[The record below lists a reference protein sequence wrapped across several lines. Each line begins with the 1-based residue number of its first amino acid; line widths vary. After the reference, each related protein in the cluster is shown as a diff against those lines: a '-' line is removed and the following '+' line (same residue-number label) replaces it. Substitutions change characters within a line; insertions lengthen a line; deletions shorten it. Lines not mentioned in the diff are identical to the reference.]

1 MEHLSDILGGGETVR
16 GPARIPKDSFVGTI
30 LDGRYFIEQ
39 KLGQGAFGAVYL
51 ALDQKIVSRKV
62 VIKILRDEAKN
73 DWSNKKF
80 KQEIEALTRVN
91 HPNIVGIL
99 DSGEIAD
106 DKPYIVMQY
115 VNGVA
120 LRSLIKPEGMD
131 LWRASNIIAQMCRA
145 LHAAHECGVLH
156 RDLKPENVMLEN
168 ITDEDEHVKI
178 IDFGVAKVA
187 NSIVAV
193 STVTNQTVGTIAYM
207 SPEQLKARRL
217 TPASDVYSLGAIAYE
232 MLTGR
237 RPMNPDSV
245 FQLLE
250 LQRSGVRVK
259 PTDLRPSLPPA
270 ADLIILKALSFDPKD
285 RYERARDFGDLLSSA
300 LNADDAQVEQ
310 QSEAQGSNGRFLS
323 ETETLSLQMADVLFV
338 DVVGYS
344 NPLTGEQTEHLR
356 QFQEMVMAT
365 NECRLALKDKTLTRL
380 PLDKGMALAFFG
392 DPQAPVRCALEIS
405 RAVKDRPEIELR
417 MGVHSGFVYPMANIA
432 TNMTVIGGGIGIAQ
446 ILMECGDSGH
456 ILLSKRVADDLKQLA
471 QWSGYL
477 HDLGD
482 QETMPG
488 VPVHVYSL
496 YGDDFGNPALPA
508 QFQIASPIYK
518 KMPLIAAAALTILA
532 LAVGGIWYAARSKT
546 PVVNQPTKPVT
557 TAAVGPEQS
566 LTYWLTVQEMLNNK
580 PLGKP
585 VDSAG
590 DNVFRGGSWFQFNV
604 RPIQSGA
611 LYLLD
616 AGPGKNGSDEYHI
629 LFPLSKDRLDP
640 KLAADQTGQS
650 FWNQFDENTGVEK
663 LWIIW
668 STQPLPDLDRIFED
682 AVRNTKGVI
691 TKADHIAEVD
701 VYLKKYTSA
710 PPELVPDKLTKR
722 TSLKGKGDILVSR
735 VELSH
740 YSY

>member
-1 MEHLSDILGGGETVR
+1 
-16 GPARIPKDSFVGTI
+16 
-30 LDGRYFIEQ
+30 
-39 KLGQGAFGAVYL
+39 
-51 ALDQKIVSRKV
+51 
-62 VIKILRDEAKN
+62 
-73 DWSNKKF
+73 
-80 KQEIEALTRVN
+80 
-91 HPNIVGIL
+91 
-99 DSGEIAD
+99 
-106 DKPYIVMQY
+106 
-115 VNGVA
+115 
-120 LRSLIKPEGMD
+120 
-131 LWRASNIIAQMCRA
+131 
-145 LHAAHECGVLH
+145 
-156 RDLKPENVMLEN
+156 
-168 ITDEDEHVKI
+168 
-178 IDFGVAKVA
+178 
-187 NSIVAV
+187 
-193 STVTNQTVGTIAYM
+193 
-207 SPEQLKARRL
+207 
-217 TPASDVYSLGAIAYE
+217 
-232 MLTGR
+232 
-237 RPMNPDSV
+237 
-245 FQLLE
+245 
-250 LQRSGVRVK
+250 
-259 PTDLRPSLPPA
+259 
-270 ADLIILKALSFDPKD
+270 
-285 RYERARDFGDLLSSA
+285 
-300 LNADDAQVEQ
+300 
-310 QSEAQGSNGRFLS
+310 
-323 ETETLSLQMADVLFV
+323 
-338 DVVGYS
+338 
-344 NPLTGEQTEHLR
+344 
-356 QFQEMVMAT
+356 
-365 NECRLALKDKTLTRL
+365 
-380 PLDKGMALAFFG
+380 
-392 DPQAPVRCALEIS
+392 
-405 RAVKDRPEIELR
+405 
-417 MGVHSGFVYPMANIA
+417 
-432 TNMTVIGGGIGIAQ
+432 
-446 ILMECGDSGH
+446 MECGDSGH
-456 ILLSKRVADDLKQLA
+456 ILLTKRVADDLKQLA

-488 VPVHVYSL
+488 VPVHVYNL

-701 VYLKKYTSA
+701 IYLKKYTSA

-722 TSLKGKGDILVSR
+722 TSLKGKGDIERRTIPPSFLVSIP
-735 VELSH
+735 L
-740 YSY
+740 